1 MVPILVLLTIAAFL
15 LVELAIAWKKRKAEA
30 TDNAAA
36 AAGRP
41 ETVPAYRMPEGL
53 FYHGG
58 HTWAFL
64 TPSGDALVGLDDF
77 AQGVIGKI
85 DRIELP
91 KPGTTVRQGE
101 PAFTVYQ
108 DRKRI
113 DFVSPLGGTVD
124 AVNEKVNAGIERLK
138 ADPYGDGWLF
148 SIRPGDIVHDLRRMR
163 IARDAAAWLE
173 REISRFTEF
182 VTLHMSVPQEV
193 GVTMRDGGVCVD
205 GIVEG
210 IDGELLHLLVR
221 KFFR

>member
-30 TDNAAA
+30 TESAVAPAA
-36 AAGRP
+36 RP
-41 ETVPAYRMPEGL
+41 EAIPAYRMPEGL

-58 HTWAFL
+58 HTWAYL
-64 TPSGDALVGLDDF
+64 TPSGEALVGLDDF
-77 AQGVIGKI
+77 AQGVIGTI

-91 KPGTTVRQGE
+91 APGTTVRQGE
-101 PAFTVYQ
+101 PVFTVIQ

-113 DFVSPLGGTVD
+113 DFVSPLGGRVD
-124 AVNEKVNAGIERLK
+124 SVNERVNSGIERLK
-138 ADPYGDGWLF
+138 SDPYGDGWLL
-148 SIRPGDIVHDLRRMR
+148 SIRPGDIAHDLRRMR

-173 REISRFTEF
+173 REIARFTEF
-182 VTLHMSVPQEV
+182 VTLHMAVPQEV
-193 GVTMRDGGVCVD
+193 GVTMQDGGVCVD